1 MKILLAVD
9 GSVCSDV
16 AVEEVGRRPWP
27 DGSSVKVLSA
37 FELPMPPTPEGW
49 ALPANYFEEMDVAV
63 QKQARNIVDRALDK
77 LKSRANQTIS
87 LEGALLP
94 GPPGAV
100 ILDEA
105 ESWGA
110 DLIVVGSHGYR
121 AWERFLLGSVSQS
134 VVSHAKCSV
143 EVVRC
148 KTGHK
153 KKDVAPSK
161 IKNNSDR

>member
-9 GSVCSDV
+9 GSPCSDT
-16 AVEEVGRRPWP
+16 AVEEVSRRPWP
-27 DGSSVKVLSA
+27 EGSSIKVLTA
-37 FELPMPPTPEGW
+37 FELPTPLTPEAW
-49 ALPANYFEEMDVAV
+49 ALPGNYFEEMDVALG
-63 QKQARNIVDRALDK
+63 KQAKNIVDGAIAK
-77 LKSRANQTIS
+77 LKPKFAKTIS
-87 LEGALLP
+87 LDGQVLP
-94 GPPGAV
+94 GPPRTV

-105 ESWGA
+105 ENWGA

-148 KTGHK
+148 RRAGQNEANRTLSTEKE
-153 KKDVAPSK
+153 
-161 IKNNSDR
+161 

>member
-9 GSVCSDV
+9 GSPCSDA
-16 AVEEVGRRPWP
+16 AVEEIARRPWP
-27 DGSSVKVLSA
+27 EGSSVKVLTA

-49 ALPANYFEEMDVAV
+49 ALPANYFEEMDVALRTQSV
-63 QKQARNIVDRALDK
+63 SIVDQAIAK
-77 LKSRANQTIS
+77 LKSKLGKGIS
-87 LEGALLP
+87 IDGAILP
-94 GPPGAV
+94 GPPRVV

-148 KTGHK
+148 RPH
-153 KKDVAPSK
+153 
-161 IKNNSDR
+161 

>member
-9 GSVCSDV
+9 GSPCSDA
-16 AVEEVGRRPWP
+16 AVEEVSRRPWP
-27 DGSSVKVLSA
+27 DGSSIKVLTA
-37 FELPMPPTPEGW
+37 FELPVPPTPEGW
-49 ALPANYFEEMDVAV
+49 ALPVNYFEEMDVALR
-63 QKQARNIVDRALDK
+63 KQAQNIVDGAIAK
-77 LKSRANQTIS
+77 LKPKLPKSTSIDAQI
-87 LEGALLP
+87 LP
-94 GPPGAV
+94 GSPRAA

-105 ESWGA
+105 ENWGA

-148 KTGHK
+148 SRK
-153 KKDVAPSK
+153 K
-161 IKNNSDR
+161 